1 MASLTVGHW
10 RWPMG
15 RGGAVRQRSTLGGDS
30 EPRRWPYADVDG
42 EALTT
47 EVDESGRLM
56 LRWLLAEALQT
67 RG

>member
-1 MASLTVGHW
+1 
-10 RWPMG
+10 MG